1 MNRIYNVYQVLSVSD
16 MFKGPMT
23 PIVMCKEHAK
33 IYKELVKRDSTCFV
47 YKSRKTDMPCL
58 WCEEPEGLEIIKK
71 GLLDD
76 V

>member
-1 MNRIYNVYQVLSVSD
+1 
-16 MFKGPMT
+16 MT